1 MSRPFQEERNSQDLW
16 MGLETVSEVV
26 SVRRCAKSVKRKAR
40 DPPAVESGQP
50 ERERVISASSPLA
63 PRQFLTTK
71 PSCAAV
77 YGPAR
82 TTTRHIRSE
91 RWPRGAERRFDVPCR
106 WIAGESAYTRYTALS
121 PESAPAS
128 LFR

>member
-16 MGLETVSEVV
+16 MGLERVSEVV

-40 DPPAVESGQP
+40 DPHAVESGQP
-50 ERERVISASSPLA
+50 EGERVISASSPVA

-71 PSCAAV
+71 PWCAAV

-91 RWPRGAERRFDVPCR
+91 VLVLSPRPN
-106 WIAGESAYTRYTALS
+106 SAIDALS
-121 PESAPAS
+121 SYTGGSAALRPSSIAS
-128 LFR
+128 G